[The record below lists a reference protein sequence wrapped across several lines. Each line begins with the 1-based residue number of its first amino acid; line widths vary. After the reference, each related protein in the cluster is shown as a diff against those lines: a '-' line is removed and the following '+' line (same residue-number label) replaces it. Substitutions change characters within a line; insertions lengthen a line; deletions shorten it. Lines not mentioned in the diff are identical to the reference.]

1 MNWSVMIVYKKGDKI
16 KVATVLDG
24 EKIITVMS
32 VSKDAVITWL
42 LCDDNN
48 EYDESKVEKVD

>member
-1 MNWSVMIVYKKGDKI
+1 MIVYKKGDKI